1 MEKCRSPFSFF
12 FIYTYIS
19 IYMYAVSPSCCTRM
33 TDLGTICYEMFTSC
47 AYFTVVQFF
56 FFFFL
61 MYDIVWLNK
70 SFYNDENVSANCL
83 VVSLQDLQHQV
94 PGFMST

>member
-19 IYMYAVSPSCCTRM
+19 IYMYTVSPSCYTRM
-33 TDLGTICYEMFTSC
+33 TDLGTICYKMFTLC

-56 FFFFL
+56 F

-70 SFYNDENVSANCL
+70 SFYNDENGSANWL
-83 VVSLQDLQHQV
+83 VISLQDVQDQV
-94 PGFMST
+94 SGFIST

>member
-1 MEKCRSPFSFF
+1 MEKYRSPFTFF

-19 IYMYAVSPSCCTRM
+19 IYMYTVSQSCCKRM
-33 TDLGTICYEMFTSC
+33 TDLGTICYETFTSC

-56 FFFFL
+56 FFL
-61 MYDIVWLNK
+61 MYNIVWLNK

-83 VVSLQDLQHQV
+83 VISLQDLQDQV
-94 PGFMST
+94 PGFTSM

>member
-1 MEKCRSPFSFF
+1 MSEPFLFLFYIYIYIYIHVCCIAILLYTNDRSRDDMLRNVHVMCLFH
-12 FIYTYIS
+12 
-19 IYMYAVSPSCCTRM
+19 
-33 TDLGTICYEMFTSC
+33 GC
-47 AYFTVVQFF
+47 AI

-70 SFYNDENVSANCL
+70 SFYNDENVSVNCF